1 MTFQPRM
8 KSKNCRKS
16 GFFRDLRL
24 YVTKYVKFKFE
35 AVLKGSTPFTRSI
48 NSTILNSNL
57 QMKHFFKLPLERAF
71 VCNFVCSFSNKKP
84 FPSLRREN
92 GKIFQFFLN
101 RGGGIFYLKRPIE
114 SRERPRRPNSS
125 ISMRGSSLLRPSR
138 SPLRKRSR
146 SS

>member
-48 NSTILNSNL
+48 NSTVLNSNL
-57 QMKHFFKLPLERAF
+57 QMKHFLNCLLSVLLYVILYVTFQTKNRFPPQRGKTEK
-71 VCNFVCSFSNKKP
+71 SFN
-84 FPSLRREN
+84 
-92 GKIFQFFLN
+92 FFLN
-101 RGGGIFYLKRPIE
+101 RGEIFYLKRPIE